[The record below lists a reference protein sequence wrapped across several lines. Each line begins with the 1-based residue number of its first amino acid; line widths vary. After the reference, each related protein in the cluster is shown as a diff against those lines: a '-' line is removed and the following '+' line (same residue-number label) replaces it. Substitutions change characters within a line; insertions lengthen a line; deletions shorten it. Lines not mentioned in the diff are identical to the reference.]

1 MVPLR
6 SGEGVGRSRLEVADA
21 EVSLGAERGPESQGS
36 SYQSPERAGALGEG
50 WKPVCAQ
57 CTHGPDASPGTDR
70 GGQEGQGSSCRAIKL
85 THRMGVDG
93 KGSRGARNEV
103 G

>member
-6 SGEGVGRSRLEVADA
+6 SGEGVGGSRLEVADA

-50 WKPVCAQ
+50 RKPVCAQ
-57 CTHGPDASPGTDR
+57 CTHGPDAAL
-70 GGQEGQGSSCRAIKL
+70 GQ
-85 THRMGVDG
+85 T
-93 KGSRGARNEV
+93 EV
-103 G
+103 GRRVRVPAAGLSN